1 VRYWL
6 PLVAL
11 LVLPAHA
18 FAANRS
24 DDTSNGIW
32 VSTPYPTL
40 RVSAEEL
47 IKLPLSVHNSAPKA
61 ERVKLSVVEA
71 PAGWKTSLLGGGREI
86 GAVIVD
92 PKGERD
98 LDLQVTP
105 DGHAKAGTYDL
116 KIQGKAGTQSYM
128 LPVELELGAK
138 PPAKITLNPEFPDI
152 RGGPKSEFTYKI
164 KLKNTGRAALVG
176 LDAQTPPGFQ
186 ASFSKQYGKQDITSI
201 PVKASDTENIEVKIK
216 PPQGA
221 KADTYKIRVVARDED
236 ATAATDLKM
245 TVTGRPAISLTG
257 KNGLISGDATAGKT
271 SQIKL
276 VVANTGTAP
285 ASEIRLSSSEPS
297 DWKVNFDQK
306 KIAMLKPGDFREVAA
321 NITPSAK
328 AIAGDYMVT
337 MSASGDGVT
346 SSTDYRVTVDTST
359 LWGAVGIAIIAAAL
373 LAMVGAMV
381 RFGRR

>member
-1 VRYWL
+1 MRYWL
-6 PLVAL
+6 LLVAL
-11 LVLPAHA
+11 VALPAQG
-18 FAANRS
+18 FAANSR
-24 DDTSNGIW
+24 DNTSKDIW

-40 RVSAEEL
+40 RLSAEEL
-47 IKLPLSVHNSAPKA
+47 IKLPLSIHNAGTRS
-61 ERVKLSVVEA
+61 ERIQLSVTGV
-71 PAGWKTSLLGGGREI
+71 PDGWKTSLLGDGHQI

-92 PKGERD
+92 PKSERNID
-98 LDLQVTP
+98 LKVTP
-105 DGHAKAGTYDL
+105 TDHVKAGTYKFEIKGDT
-116 KIQGKAGTQSYM
+116 GDQSYT
-128 LPVELELGAK
+128 LPVNLELGAN
-138 PPAKITLNPEFPDI
+138 PPAKITLDPEFPDI
-152 RGGPKSEFTYKI
+152 RGAPTSEFTYKI

-176 LDAQTPPGFQ
+176 LDAQTPAGFQ
-186 ASFSKQYGKQDITSI
+186 ASFTKQYDQQQITSL
-201 PVKASDTENIEVKIK
+201 PVKADDTENIQVKIK
-216 PPQGA
+216 PPQGI

-236 ATAATDLKM
+236 STAATDLKM
-245 TVTGRPAISLTG
+245 TVTGRPAISMTG

-285 ASEIRLSSSEPS
+285 ASGIHFSSSEPTG
-297 DWKVNFDQK
+297 WKVDFDQK
-306 KIAMLKPGDFREVAA
+306 KIDMLKPGDYREIAA
-321 NITPSAK
+321 NITPSTK